1 MWRAAGRRTPISSAP
16 ARGRDMPPPRKI
28 DLLPAELRAWLQ
40 EELRAR
46 GFGQYEELAEALNFR
61 LEEAGLNLRI
71 RKSAIH
77 AWGTEYQEFVRLQE
91 QASDW
96 AKEWLGE
103 MGMDDQA
110 QRQNVLFQMLTTLA
124 FKVMQAEVQKEGAE
138 ISPQNLH
145 FLARMMKDVMS
156 SSGIVQAMQEK
167 DRKAQSAKLDAAVEA
182 GEITADF
189 REQARQIMGFA

>member
-1 MWRAAGRRTPISSAP
+1 
-16 ARGRDMPPPRKI
+16 MPPPRKI
-28 DLLPAELRAWLQ
+28 DLLPPEIRAWLQ

-46 GFGQYEELAEALNFR
+46 GFSAYEEVAEGLNFR
-61 LEEAGLNLRI
+61 LEEAGLDLRI

-77 AWGTEYQEFVRLQE
+77 AWGAEYQEFVKLQE

-96 AKEWLGE
+96 AKEWLGD
-103 MGMDDQA
+103 MGMEDQA

-167 DRKAQSAKLDAAVEA
+167 DRKVQAAKLDAAVAA
-182 GEITADF
+182 GEVDDDF
-189 REQARQIMGFA
+189 RQRAREIMGFA

>member
-1 MWRAAGRRTPISSAP
+1 
-16 ARGRDMPPPRKI
+16 MPPPRKI
-28 DLLPAELRAWLQ
+28 DLLPPEFRAWLQ

-46 GFGQYEELAEALNFR
+46 GFAQYEDLAEALNFR
-61 LEEAGLNLRI
+61 LEEAGYDLRI

-77 AWGTEYQEFVRLQE
+77 DFGSEYREFVRVQE

-96 AKEWLGE
+96 AREWMGD
-103 MGMDDQA
+103 MGMEDQA

-124 FKVMQAEVQKEGAE
+124 FKVMQAEVSKEGAE

-156 SSGIVQAMQEK
+156 SSGIVQAMQDKE
-167 DRKAQSAKLDAAVEA
+167 RKVQAAKLDAAVA
-182 GEITADF
+182 SGEVTDDF
-189 REQARQIMGFA
+189 RQKAREIMGFA

>member
-1 MWRAAGRRTPISSAP
+1 
-16 ARGRDMPPPRKI
+16 MPPPRKI
-28 DLLPAELRAWLQ
+28 DLLPVELRAWLQ

-46 GFGQYEELAEALNFR
+46 GFGQYEDLAEALNFR
-61 LEEAGLNLRI
+61 LEEAGLDLRI

-77 AWGTEYQEFVRLQE
+77 DFGSEYREFVKLQE

-96 AKEWLGE
+96 AKEWLGD
-103 MGMDDQA
+103 MGMEDQA

-124 FKVMQAEVQKEGAE
+124 FKVMQAEVSKEGAE

-156 SSGIVQAMQEK
+156 SSGIVQVMQDKE
-167 DRKAQSAKLDAAVEA
+167 RKAQAAKLDAAADA
-182 GEITADF
+182 GEITEDF
-189 REQARQIMGFA
+189 RQRAREIMGFA

>member
-1 MWRAAGRRTPISSAP
+1 
-16 ARGRDMPPPRKI
+16 MPPPRKI
-28 DLLPAELRAWLQ
+28 DLLPPELRSWLQ
-40 EELRAR
+40 EELRNR

-61 LEEAGLNLRI
+61 LEEAGLDLRI

-77 AWGTEYQEFVRLQE
+77 AWGSEYQEFVRLQE
-91 QASDW
+91 QATDW

-124 FKVMQAEVQKEGAE
+124 FKVMQAEVSKQGAE

-156 SSGIVQAMQEK
+156 SSGIVQAMREK
-167 DRKAQSAKLDAAVEA
+167 ERKEQSAKLEAAVAAGDIDAEA
-182 GEITADF
+182 AAK
-189 REQARQIMGFA
+189 ARRIMGFA

>member
-1 MWRAAGRRTPISSAP
+1 
-16 ARGRDMPPPRKI
+16 MPPPRKI
-28 DLLPAELRAWLQ
+28 ELLPAELRLWLQ

-46 GFGQYEELAEALNFR
+46 GFSQYEDLADALNFR
-61 LEEAGLNLRI
+61 LEEAGLDLRI

-77 AWGTEYQEFVRLQE
+77 DFGSEYREFVRLQE

-96 AKEWLGE
+96 AREWLGD
-103 MGMDDQA
+103 MGMEDQA

-124 FKVMQAEVQKEGAE
+124 FKVMQAEVSKEGAE

-167 DRKAQSAKLDAAVEA
+167 DRRAQSAKLDAAVEA
-182 GEITADF
+182 GELTADIARKA
-189 REQARQIMGFA
+189 REIMGFA

>member
-1 MWRAAGRRTPISSAP
+1 
-16 ARGRDMPPPRKI
+16 MPPPRKI
-28 DLLPAELRAWLQ
+28 DLMPAEIRAWLQ

-46 GFGQYEELAEALNFR
+46 GFSQYEEVAEALNFR
-61 LEEAGLNLRI
+61 LEEAGLDLRI

-77 AWGTEYQEFVRLQE
+77 AWGAEYQEFVKLQE

-96 AKEWLGE
+96 AKEWLGD
-103 MGMDDQA
+103 MGMEDQA

-124 FKVMQAEVQKEGAE
+124 FKVMQAEVSKEGAE

-156 SSGIVQAMQEK
+156 SSGIVQAMQDKE
-167 DRKAQSAKLDAAVEA
+167 RKAQSAKLDAAVASGDIDAEA
-182 GEITADF
+182 AAK
-189 REQARQIMGFA
+189 ARRIMGFS

>member
-1 MWRAAGRRTPISSAP
+1 
-16 ARGRDMPPPRKI
+16 MPPPRKI
-28 DLLPAELRAWLQ
+28 DLLPAELRLWLQ

-46 GFGQYEELAEALNFR
+46 GFGQYEDLAEALNFR
-61 LEEAGLNLRI
+61 LEEAGMDLRI

-77 AWGTEYQEFVRLQE
+77 DFGSEYKEFVRLQE

-96 AKEWLGE
+96 AKEWLGD
-103 MGMDDQA
+103 MGMEDQA

-124 FKVMQAEVQKEGAE
+124 FKVMQAEVSKEGAE

-156 SSGIVQAMQEK
+156 SSGIVQVMQDKE
-167 DRKAQSAKLDAAVEA
+167 RKAQAAKLDAAADA
-182 GEITADF
+182 GEITEDF
-189 REQARQIMGFA
+189 RQRAREIMGFA

>member
-1 MWRAAGRRTPISSAP
+1 
-16 ARGRDMPPPRKI
+16 MPPPRKI
-28 DLLPAELRAWLQ
+28 DLLPPEERRWLQ
-40 EELRAR
+40 DTLRERGFSGYVEIAEELNQRLAARASDETLHAATVQR
-46 GFGQYEELAEALNFR
+46 FGAEYR
-61 LEEAGLNLRI
+61 
-71 RKSAIH
+71 
-77 AWGTEYQEFVRLQE
+77 EFVRLQE

-124 FKVMQAEVQKEGAE
+124 FKVMQSEVEKEGTD

-156 SSGIVQAMQEK
+156 SSGIVQAMREK
-167 DRKAQSAKLDAAVEA
+167 DKKEQSAKLDAAVASGDIDLEA
-182 GEITADF
+182 AAK
-189 REQARQIMGFA
+189 ARRIMGFV

>member
-1 MWRAAGRRTPISSAP
+1 
-16 ARGRDMPPPRKI
+16 MPPPRKI
-28 DLLPAELRAWLQ
+28 DLLPSEIRGWLQ

-46 GFGQYEELAEALNFR
+46 GFGQYEDVAEALNFR
-61 LEEAGLNLRI
+61 LEQAGLDLRI

-77 AWGTEYQEFVRLQE
+77 AWGAEYQEFVRLQE

-96 AKEWLGE
+96 AKDWLGD
-103 MGMDDQA
+103 MGMEDQA

-124 FKVMQAEVQKEGAE
+124 FKVMQAEVSKQGVE

-156 SSGIVQAMQEK
+156 SSGIVQAMQDKE
-167 DRKAQSAKLDAAVEA
+167 RKLQVAKLDAAVA
-182 GEITADF
+182 SGDVTDDF
-189 REQARQIMGFA
+189 RQKAREIMGFA

>member
-1 MWRAAGRRTPISSAP
+1 
-16 ARGRDMPPPRKI
+16 MPPPKKI
-28 DLLPAELRAWLQ
+28 DRLPPEERQWLQ
-40 EELRAR
+40 DTLRQR
-46 GFGQYEELAEALNFR
+46 GFADYVEITEALNQR
-61 LEEAGLNLRI
+61 LADRALDETLHPATVQRFG
-71 RKSAIH
+71 A
-77 AWGTEYQEFVRLQE
+77 EYREFVRLQE

-124 FKVMQAEVQKEGAE
+124 FKVMQAEVEKHGAE

-156 SSGIVQAMQEK
+156 SSGIVQAMREK
-167 DRKAQSAKLDAAVEA
+167 ERKEQSAKLEAAVASGDIDAEA
-182 GEITADF
+182 AAK
-189 REQARQIMGFA
+189 ARRIMGFA

>member
-1 MWRAAGRRTPISSAP
+1 
-16 ARGRDMPPPRKI
+16 MPPPRKI
-28 DLLPAELRAWLQ
+28 DLLPQELRAWLQ

-61 LEEAGLNLRI
+61 LEEAGLDLRI

-96 AKEWLGE
+96 AKEWLGD
-103 MGMDDQA
+103 MGMEDQA

-124 FKVMQAEVQKEGAE
+124 FKVMQAEVSKEGAE

-167 DRKAQSAKLDAAVEA
+167 EKKAQAAKLDAAVTTGDIDAEA
-182 GEITADF
+182 AEK
-189 REQARQIMGFA
+189 ARRILGFA

>member
-1 MWRAAGRRTPISSAP
+1 
-16 ARGRDMPPPRKI
+16 MPPPRKI
-28 DLLPAELRAWLQ
+28 DLLPPELRAWLQ

-61 LEEAGLNLRI
+61 LEESGLDLRI

-77 AWGTEYQEFVRLQE
+77 AWGSEYQEFVRLQE

-96 AKEWLGE
+96 AKEWLGD
-103 MGMDDQA
+103 MGMEDQA

-124 FKVMQAEVQKEGAE
+124 FKVMQAEVSKEGAE

-156 SSGIVQAMQEK
+156 SSGILQVMQEK
-167 DRKAQSAKLDAAVEA
+167 ERKIMSARLDAAVA
-182 GEITADF
+182 SGEVTADF
-189 REQARQIMGFA
+189 RQTAREIMGFA